1 MNSTL
6 KNVLAVIA
14 GLVGGSI
21 VNMLIVMAS
30 GSIIPLPEGVDP
42 ANIESLK
49 ESMHLFEP
57 KHFVLPFLA
66 HALGTLVGAFLTGVL
81 AASSKLKLAFVIGGF
96 FLLGGIANIFMLG
109 GPLYFTVVDLVF
121 AYIPMAW
128 FGGNMALKFSKGR

>member
-1 MNSTL
+1 MNPKL

-14 GLVGGSI
+14 GLVGGSV

-49 ESMHLFEP
+49 ESINLFEP

-66 HALGTLVGAFLTGVL
+66 HALGTLSGATLATRLSASKTLTPAFVVGA
-81 AASSKLKLAFVIGGF
+81 F
-96 FLLGGIANIFMLG
+96 FLLGGISNIFMLG
-109 GPLYFTVVDLVF
+109 GPMYFTVIDLTL

-128 FGGNMALKFSKGR
+128 LGGKWAKK